1 MITPVYQAGDWNV
14 VVAEGCLALLPADTD
29 PRVLRRLWDSMRRGE
44 DLMGHLVIITDGR
57 FEGLPSFALAKIDG
71 EQVHMMLRGS
81 VRVLVGVD
89 GKQREFS
96 ARSVSTWLEQIVDDA
111 VSVSLHPVD
120 CSRQDPA
127 PGVGL
132 PLAAG
137 VVRAGGISVAWGEV
151 PPEFA
156 VGEVAYTEEHSD
168 REASEPVLPSP
179 IVESEDDVALD
190 PVADVASDTEEGSEE
205 SASLWIDDED
215 DEGSESASFEDHDGM
230 TVMNS
235 EVVALRQQLPAWEG
249 DAVPGPMVDTAARRT
264 VPKIVL
270 STGTAVALDRPV
282 LLGRAPQVSR
292 VRNDEMPRLVTVES
306 PNHDIS
312 RTHAEVRMN
321 DDDIMVTDLNSTNGV
336 LLTRPGAVA
345 QRLTSGEPTVVEAGA
360 IVDLGEGV
368 TFVVGRQA

>member
-1 MITPVYQAGDWNV
+1 
-14 VVAEGCLALLPADTD
+14 
-29 PRVLRRLWDSMRRGE
+29 
-44 DLMGHLVIITDGR
+44 
-57 FEGLPSFALAKIDG
+57 
-71 EQVHMMLRGS
+71 
-81 VRVLVGVD
+81 
-89 GKQREFS
+89 KQREFS

-111 VSVSLHPVD
+111 VSVSLYPVD
-120 CSRQDPA
+120 CSRQEQA
-127 PGVGL
+127 SGSRL

-137 VVRAGGISVAWGEV
+137 VVRAGGVSVAWGEV
-151 PPEFA
+151 PPPPAGA
-156 VGEVAYTEEHSD
+156 VDDEPALVPGLDTDSGSASD
-168 REASEPVLPSP
+168 SLVN
-179 IVESEDDVALD
+179 
-190 PVADVASDTEEGSEE
+190 VASDAGEE
-205 SASLWIDDED
+205 SDEFASLWIDDED
-215 DEGSESASFEDHDGM
+215 DGGSEPASFEDHDGM

-368 TFVVGRQA
+368 TFVVGRQT